1 MELVRFKGIL
11 FPDHCLDHLNKSK
24 MNKSNL
30 HRLISPKS
38 IAVVGNR
45 GANFAIRE
53 SLKLGYSHEIWAV
66 HPTLESLEGI
76 KCFRD
81 VKDLPE
87 PPDAT
92 FIAVNADTA
101 IEIVSD
107 LESMGSGGAVLYA
120 SGFGEVGDIG
130 LIRNQQ
136 LVEAANG
143 MPLIGPNCYGFI
155 NSLDGVALWPDV
167 HGCDPVSE
175 GVAIITQSGNIG
187 LNMTMQSS
195 GLSIAYMFTL
205 GNQSNTN
212 IADII
217 HAMLD
222 DSRVNAIGLHIEGIS
237 DIESFDIAAQRA
249 LKMKVPIITIKSG
262 KTNASAKIALSH
274 TSSLTGSDKLY
285 SAFFDRLGIARVETV
300 PEFLETL
307 KLISLLGVMKHSG
320 VASMS
325 CSGGEAG
332 MMADLIDGLEIN
344 FPSLTSSHK
353 AKVQRTLNDYVEVD
367 NPLDYHTFIWGDRKR
382 TSECFRAMISDQF
395 AATMLLLDW
404 PKTEQSEQK
413 DWDSTLLA
421 LSDALSGTGEKAIVL
436 ASMADCM
443 PKRIIEQCLSFGI
456 APMVGLDVCLKALNH
471 SYKIGRAFSRN
482 TSPELKIL
490 SINSESKTKT
500 QLTEYE
506 GKLLLNKYGVAIPK
520 GFLVNNFNEATKAS
534 EDIGFPVTLKVSGAE
549 LAHKSELNGVR
560 LNIKNTKMLKEACA
574 DLFIISSELLIEKM
588 IEKSVCELIIG
599 MDYDPTFG
607 KHIVIGSGGVFVE
620 LLEDS
625 SVLILPTTRADIHQ
639 ALSKLKVYK
648 LLEGFRGKPKGD
660 IEAVIDSVVSVIELI
675 SQNEVEELDINPL
688 LVLKETNGVAAAD
701 TLIRLNSN

>member
-1 MELVRFKGIL
+1 M
-11 FPDHCLDHLNKSK
+11 S
-24 MNKSNL
+24 KSNL
-30 HRLISPKS
+30 HRLISPNS

-53 SLKLGYSHEIWAV
+53 SLKLGYSHQIWAV
-66 HPTLESLEGI
+66 HPTLESLEGV
-76 KCFRD
+76 KCFKD

-87 PPDAT
+87 APDAT
-92 FIAVNADTA
+92 FIAVNAETA
-101 IEIVSD
+101 IDIVSD
-107 LESMGSGGAVLYA
+107 LKAMGGGGAVLYA
-120 SGFGEVGDIG
+120 SGFGEAGEEG
-130 LIRNQQ
+130 LKRNQK
-136 LVEAANG
+136 LVKAADG

-167 HGCDPVSE
+167 HGCESVSE

-187 LNMTMQSS
+187 LNMTMQSI
-195 GLSIAYMFTL
+195 GLPIAYMFTL

-222 DSRVNAIGLHIEGIS
+222 DSRVNSIGLHIEGIS
-237 DIESFDIAAQRA
+237 DIESFDIAAKRA

-262 KTNASAKIALSH
+262 KTKASAKIALSH
-274 TSSLTGSDKLY
+274 TSSLTGSDELY

-307 KLISLLGVMKHSG
+307 KLMSVLGVIEHGG

-332 MMADLIDGLEIN
+332 MMADLIDDLEIT

-353 AKVQRTLNDYVEVD
+353 AKVKQTLNEYVEVD

-382 TSECFRAMISDQF
+382 TSDCFRAMISGQF

-404 PKTEQSEQK
+404 PKTQDSEQK

-421 LSDALSGTGEKAIVL
+421 LSDAISGTSEKAIVL

-443 PKRIIEQCLSFGI
+443 PKRIIEECLSLGI

-471 SYKIGRAFSRN
+471 SYKIGKAFSRN
-482 TSPELKIL
+482 TNPDLKIL
-490 SINSESKTKT
+490 RINSQNKSKQ
-500 QLTEYE
+500 QLTEFQ
-506 GKLLLNKYGVAIPK
+506 GKQLLKKYGVTIPM
-520 GFLVNNFNEATKAS
+520 GFLVKNVTEAIKAA
-534 EDIGFPVTLKVSGAE
+534 EDIGFPVTLKVSGAK
-549 LAHKSELNGVR
+549 LAHKTELNGVR
-560 LNIKNTKMLKEACA
+560 LNVQNAKMLKEACD
-574 DLFIISSELLIEKM
+574 DLFNISSELLIEKM
-588 IEKSVCELIIG
+588 IENAVCELIIG

-607 KHIVIGSGGVFVE
+607 KHVVIGGGGVFVE
-620 LLEDS
+620 LLKDS
-625 SVLILPTTRADIHQ
+625 SVLILPTTREDIHQ

-648 LLEGFRGKPKGD
+648 LLEGFRGNSKGD
-660 IEAVIDSVVSVIELI
+660 IEAVIDSVVSVIEFI
-675 SQNEVEELDINPL
+675 STNEVEELDINPL
-688 LVLKETNGVAAAD
+688 LVLKETNGAVAAD